1 MEVLKKRKKNNNA
14 LNLETVEIVHN
25 ILEDIKNQG
34 DKSLKFYEDKFN
46 KESRKQ
52 FRLSDK
58 EIEELIDSLDVDT
71 KKIIELNVKRI
82 KAFAEAQLTTINPLE
97 GYFGEGIRM
106 GHKIIPIDSIGAYVP
121 GGRYPLLSSGPMVVA
136 PAKVAGVSN
145 IIACSPANYN
155 GSIHPAVVYGL
166 KLSGATEIYG
176 IGGAQAVAAMAYG
189 TESITKVDMIAGPG
203 NKFVAEAKKQVFG
216 DVGIDM
222 IAGPSEIVVITDDTS
237 NPELCAADLLA
248 QSEHDPNSR
257 AILIS
262 SEKKIAEAISL
273 EIEKQIKKFPSDSPV
288 YQSWGDMG
296 EIIITENDE
305 ESIKLSNEIAGEHV
319 QVHCENLKKYEQEL
333 KNYGSLFLGANSS
346 VVFSD
351 KVSGTNHTLP
361 TNKAGKYTGGLW
373 VGSYLKTQTFQ
384 EINEPGLKKLAEH
397 STQQSDIEGLHGHKM
412 SAYKRLE
419 N

>member
-1 MEVLKKRKKNNNA
+1 MNILKEVKKDTKELD
-14 LNLETVEIVHN
+14 LNTVETVFN
-25 ILEDIKNQG
+25 IIDDIKNEG
-34 DKSLKFYEDKFN
+34 DKSLKFYEDKFSG
-46 KESRKQ
+46 ESRKH
-52 FRLSDK
+52 FKLSDE
-58 EIEELIDSLDVDT
+58 EIEQLINSLDVDT

-82 KAFAEAQLTTINPLE
+82 KEFAEAQLATINPLE

-176 IGGAQAVAAMAYG
+176 IGGSQAIAAMAYG
-189 TESITKVDMIAGPG
+189 TESVTQVDMIAGPG

-222 IAGPSEIVVITDDTS
+222 IAGPSEIVVISDDSS

-262 SEKKIAEAISL
+262 STKDMADKVYL
-273 EIEKQIKKFPSDSPV
+273 EIKNQIKDFSDDSPV
-288 YQSWGDMG
+288 HKSWEDMG

-319 QVHCENLKKYEQEL
+319 QVHCKNLKKYEQEL
-333 KNYGSLFLGANSS
+333 KNYGSLFLGSNSS

-361 TNKAGKYTGGLW
+361 TNKASKFTGGLW

-384 EINEPGLKKLAEH
+384 EINEPGLNTLAEH

-412 SAYKRLE
+412 SAYKRLK

>member
-1 MEVLKKRKKNNNA
+1 MYILKNRKKNSDD
-14 LNLETVEIVHN
+14 LHFKTVETVHEI
-25 ILEDIKNQG
+25 IYDIKNNG
-34 DKSLKFYEDKFN
+34 DKSLKFYENKFGG
-46 KESRKQ
+46 ESRDQ
-52 FRLSDK
+52 FKLSDE
-58 EIEELIDSLDVDT
+58 EIENLISSLDFET

-82 KAFAEAQLTTINPLE
+82 ESFAKAQLETINPLE
-97 GYFGEGIRM
+97 GNFGEGIRM

-121 GGRYPLLSSGPMVVA
+121 GGRYPLLSSGPMVIV
-136 PAKVAGVSN
+136 PAKVAGVTN
-145 IIACSPANYN
+145 IIACSPANYK

-166 KLSGATEIYG
+166 QLSGATEIYG
-176 IGGAQAVAAMAYG
+176 VGGAQAIAAMAYG
-189 TESITKVDMIAGPG
+189 TESITKINMIAGPG
-203 NKFVAEAKKQVFG
+203 NRFVAEAKKQVFG
-216 DVGIDM
+216 VVGIDM
-222 IAGPSEIVVITDDTS
+222 IAGPSEVVIISDDTS

-262 SEKKIAEAISL
+262 SSKDIAEEVVL
-273 EIEKQIKKFPSDSPV
+273 EVEKQIQRFPSDSPV
-288 YQSWGDMG
+288 HHSWEDMG
-296 EIIITENDE
+296 EIIITESDE
-305 ESIKLSNEIAGEHV
+305 ASIHLSNEIAGEHV
-319 QVHCENLKKYEQEL
+319 QVHCKNLRKYENEL
-333 KNYGSLFLGANSS
+333 KNYGSLFLGENSS

-384 EINEPGLKKLAEH
+384 EINEPGLTTLADH
-397 STQQSDIEGLHGHKM
+397 STKQSDIEGLHGHKM